1 MSYRYYTTQRPPAPG
16 AIPMRPRPKR
26 VRDFGR
32 RETTRHGFPAW
43 GYVEYDEPLPDEQVD
58 AYELRRAK

>member
-1 MSYRYYTTQRPPAPG
+1 MAYRYYTTQRPPAPG

-26 VRDFGR
+26 VKDFGR

-43 GYVEYDEPLPDEQVD
+43 GYVEYDEPLSDEQV
-58 AYELRRAK
+58 ATYELRRAK